1 MPFLWLYQRQHRLSS
16 LTIAHYFCRRA
27 LVTGD
32 RYTIGDDDSLTIIN
46 VQPEDGSEYICRAF
60 NHIGDPAYEY
70 LTITVHRKR
79 IS

>member
-1 MPFLWLYQRQHRLSS
+1 M
-16 LTIAHYFCRRA
+16 
-27 LVTGD
+27 TGD
-32 RYTIGDDDSLTIIN
+32 RYTRGDDDSLTIIN